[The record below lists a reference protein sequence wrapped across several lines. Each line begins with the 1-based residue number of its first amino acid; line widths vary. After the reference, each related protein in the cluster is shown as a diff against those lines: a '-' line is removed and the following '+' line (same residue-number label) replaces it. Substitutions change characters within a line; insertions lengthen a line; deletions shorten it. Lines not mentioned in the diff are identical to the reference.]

1 MDESSTPEASI
12 GRTVRQARNG
22 VQTVVVDNA
31 ERSRFE
37 ALVDERVIG
46 WQPYRRYK
54 DHFVLMATEIDPQW
68 RNRGMSTALIDG
80 VLGLVRSAQRT
91 VAPRC
96 KLTGDYVFRHAE
108 YRDLVPARY
117 QTLVRQISRP
127 FEHVRPTATRD
138 Y

>member
-1 MDESSTPEASI
+1 VDHSPTPEPSI
-12 GRTVRQARNG
+12 GRTVRQAHDG
-22 VQTVVVDNA
+22 LQTVVVDNV

-37 ALVDERVIG
+37 ALIDQHVIG

-54 DHFVLMATEIDPQW
+54 NHFVLMTTEIDPQW

-96 KLTGDYVFRHAE
+96 KLTGDYLFRHPE
-108 YRDLVPARY
+108 YQDLVPAEYR
-117 QTLVRQISRP
+117 TLVRQISRP
-127 FEHVRPTATRD
+127 AD
-138 Y
+138 DA